1 MDVPVHGYGPR
12 VGDGV
17 VEVLEEGTFSFLLL
31 HVQAQRV
38 AQELQIFLFDI
49 VVVSLTDL
57 KNVKL
62 FEACL

>member
-38 AQELQIFLFDI
+38 AQELQVFLFDCCDCM
-49 VVVSLTDL
+49 SL
-57 KNVKL
+57 N
-62 FEACL
+62 